1 MKEYEIYCRIH
12 ITRLCESLCN
22 RYETGTVVSE
32 TFDKLVELVK
42 SEGIIDG
49 SRSFAM
55 NLIRET
61 AVKVIGGKYDI
72 QRIIIDESGKDIG
85 SKYIDSKGDKF
96 LFYGV
101 VHADDDYYYGM
112 MDLVTKETILL
123 TCVGS
128 LETHG
133 FEKLV

>member
-1 MKEYEIYCRIH
+1 
-12 ITRLCESLCN
+12 
-22 RYETGTVVSE
+22 
-32 TFDKLVELVK
+32 
-42 SEGIIDG
+42 
-49 SRSFAM
+49 
-55 NLIRET
+55 
-61 AVKVIGGKYDI
+61 
-72 QRIIIDESGKDIG
+72 
-85 SKYIDSKGDKF
+85 